1 MLKHTEQMAIVLE
14 TLPDNAAKISIS
26 FEDTTDDERGVLHWY
41 AVTYEVGLVLTW
53 RVEQVITVNQACGT
67 VKTPSHY
74 QTQLFECSVCGTSTP
89 SPDRL
94 ANGDPICDVCLQDH
108 IEYTGPTRQEGYTS

>member
-1 MLKHTEQMAIVLE
+1 MLRHTEQVAIVLE
-14 TLPDNAAKISIS
+14 ALPTNAAKISIS

-41 AVTYEVGLVLTW
+41 AVTYEVGLL
-53 RVEQVITVNQACGT
+53 VEQVITINETRGT
-67 VKTPSHY
+67 VNTHSHY
-74 QTQLFECSVCGTSTP
+74 QRLLTECSVCGTSTP

-94 ANGDPICDVCLQDH
+94 ANGDPICGVCLQDH